1 MDGRQ
6 LPAVLFLTMSTA
18 TMRIAARPAH
28 AGAAVL
34 GHGARAGRPGAV
46 REIRRRWERHGK
58 IAVRMSRDI
67 PGPQIGSGAAGHPAV
82 TAVPLL
88 SGPGRPFPA

>member
-1 MDGRQ
+1 MDRRQ

-18 TMRIAARPAH
+18 TMCIAARPAH
-28 AGAAVL
+28 AAASVL

-46 REIRRRWERHGK
+46 REIRRSWENHGK
-58 IAVRMSRDI
+58 IAVRMSQDI
-67 PGPQIGSGAAGHPAV
+67 PGPQTGSGAAGHPAV

-88 SGPGRPFPA
+88 SRPGKPFPA